1 MEYKDYYK
9 ILGVSRDAKEDE
21 IKKSYRKL
29 ARKYHPDV
37 TKEADR
43 AHAEEQFKAV
53 QEAYEVLKDAKKRAA
68 YDQLGSNWQS
78 GQEFRPP
85 PNWQGFSGFGDA
97 GGFED
102 LGGGGA
108 DFSDFFASIFGG
120 GRARQG
126 GFHRAGRGE
135 FSQRGQDESAKIAV
149 SLSEAFHGGTKT
161 VRLQVHEMDSQGQ
174 PHAKIRTLKIT
185 IPKGVVS
192 GQQLRLA
199 QQGSPGIGKGPA
211 GDLFLEIEVTP
222 DSVFTLQGRDI
233 YLTLPVTPWEAALG
247 ATVKVPT
254 LAGPVEMKIASGAQA
269 GQKLRLK
276 GRGLP
281 GNPSAGD
288 QYILLQI
295 VTPPAH
301 TDAQRALYEK
311 MAQEMP
317 FDPRKHLLGT
327 V

>member
-9 ILGVSRDAKEDE
+9 ILGVARDAKEDE
-21 IKKSYRKL
+21 IKKAYRKL

-37 TKEADR
+37 SKETN
-43 AHAEEQFKAV
+43 AEEQFKLV
-53 QEAYEVLKDAKKRAA
+53 QEAYEVLKDPEKRTA
-68 YDQLGSNWQS
+68 YDQLGSNWQG

-85 PNWQGFSGFGDA
+85 PNWQGFSGFHS

-102 LGGGGA
+102 VGPGAA

-126 GFHRAGRGE
+126 GFRHAKQRE
-135 FSQRGQDESAKIAV
+135 FNQRGNDERAKINI
-149 SLSEAFHGGTKT
+149 SLEEAFRGGAKTIHLQMPEVDAHGQMHMKT
-161 VRLQVHEMDSQGQ
+161 
-174 PHAKIRTLKIT
+174 RTLKIT
-185 IPKGVVS
+185 IPKGIIS
-192 GQQLRLA
+192 GQQLRLPH
-199 QQGSPGIGKGPA
+199 QGSPGIGKGPA
-211 GDLFLEIEVTP
+211 GDLYLEIDINP
-222 DSVFTLQGRDI
+222 HPVFSLQGRDI

-247 ATVKVPT
+247 AKVTVPT
-254 LAGPVEMKIASGAQA
+254 LGGPVEMKVAAGAQA

-281 GNPSAGD
+281 GNPAAGD
-288 QYILLQI
+288 QYALLQI

-301 TDAQRALYEK
+301 NDAARALYEK

-317 FDPRKHLLGT
+317 FDPRKNLLR
-327 V
+327 